1 MTKRKC
7 CAVVNSKNQTITMSG
22 DLVYLCGLPECRQP
36 LPINTYVPLCGAHRA
51 MAEAKSV
58 PVIVDN
64 VIAEYRL

>member
-1 MTKRKC
+1 MTKRTC
-7 CAVVNSKNQTITMSG
+7 RAVVNKEDDRPIVPG
-22 DLVYLCGLPECRQP
+22 DLVYVCGLPECRQP